1 MSQEN
6 VEFVRSLQPGP
17 GVDIAALFRDDK
29 IVEATLAAIASA
41 VHDDLE
47 SSVIAQGVASS
58 YRGIEGLRA
67 AWVDW
72 LAPWDSYYTEIED
85 VIDLGDRVLVLPR
98 DHGRRKDLAT
108 DVEQRGGSVYTV
120 RGGKVARVE
129 FYPNRDEALEA
140 VGLSQQDAHAGS

>member
-17 GVDIAALFRDDK
+17 GGDIAALFRDDK
-29 IVEATLAAIASA
+29 IVDATLAAIASA

-47 SSVIAQGVASS
+47 SSVIAQGVRSS

-85 VIDLGDRVLVLPR
+85 GVDPGGGGLGVPP
-98 DHGRRKDLAT
+98 H
-108 DVEQRGGSVYTV
+108 
-120 RGGKVARVE
+120 
-129 FYPNRDEALEA
+129 
-140 VGLSQQDAHAGS
+140 

>member
-6 VEFVRSLQPGP
+6 VEFLRSLQPGP

-29 IVEATLAAIASA
+29 IVDATLAAIASA

-47 SSVIAQGVASS
+47 SSVIAQGVRSS
-58 YRGIEGLRA
+58 YRGIEGLRG

-85 VIDLGDRVLVLPR
+85 VIDLGNRVLVLPR

-108 DVEQRGGSVYTV
+108 DVEQGGAFVYSGG
-120 RGGKVARVE
+120 GGKVAGVD
-129 FYPNRDEALEA
+129 FYPTRDGALEA
-140 VGLSQQDAHAGS
+140 GGLWEKDAPAAS